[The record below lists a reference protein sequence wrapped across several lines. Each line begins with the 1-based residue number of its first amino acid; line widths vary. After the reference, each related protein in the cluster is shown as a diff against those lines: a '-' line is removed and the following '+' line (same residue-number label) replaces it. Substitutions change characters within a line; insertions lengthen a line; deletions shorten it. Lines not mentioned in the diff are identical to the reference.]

1 MAFVRVAAA
10 AEIPVGQG
18 TLVDVGGV
26 TLALFNA
33 GGGRFHATSP
43 QCPHEDGPLAE
54 GWIEGDA
61 VVCPWHGFDFELGT
75 GRCRV
80 DEGLAITVYPV
91 RVTGGDIEVDL
102 P

>member
-1 MAFVRVAAA
+1 MAFVRVASVGEVA
-10 AEIPVGQG
+10 VGQG
-18 TLVDVGGV
+18 ALLDVEGV

-43 QCPHEDGPLAE
+43 LCPHEDGPLAE
-54 GWIEGDA
+54 GWLEGDV
-61 VVCPWHGFDFELGT
+61 VVCPWHGFDFELQS

-80 DEGLAITVYPV
+80 DEALSITVYPV
-91 RVTGGDIEVDL
+91 RVVGDSVEVDL

>member
-1 MAFVRVAAA
+1 MAFVRVAAT

-18 TLVDVGGV
+18 TLIDVGGV

-43 QCPHEDGPLAE
+43 LCPHEDGPLAE

>member
-1 MAFVRVAAA
+1 MAFVRVAGTD
-10 AEIPVGQG
+10 EIPVGQG
-18 TLVDVGGV
+18 ALIDVGGV

-43 QCPHEDGPLAE
+43 LCPHEDGPLAE

-61 VVCPWHGFDFELGT
+61 IVCPWHGFDFELAT

-80 DEGLAITVYPV
+80 DESLAITVYPA
-91 RVTGGDIEVDL
+91 RVTGRDIEVDL